1 MVCQHPDVSP
11 AGAPDVFQ
19 AFDVFDELVSAET
32 VLLAVVLDREHD
44 VLPSHVEEILWMPVD
59 AEQGDLSGRP
69 WKAGVYQHGA
79 VRSDIATIE
88 VTYLDP
94 KTLPDTEVP
103 ETDYVLL
110 SDEDFDEKRTSK

>member
-69 WKAGVYQHGA
+69 WKAGVYQQEPQP
-79 VRSDIATIE
+79 R
-88 VTYLDP
+88 
-94 KTLPDTEVP
+94 
-103 ETDYVLL
+103 LL
-110 SDEDFDEKRTSK
+110 RRLRTWVDEIQRLV